1 MRSIWRGAVSFGLVS
16 IAVKLYS
23 ATEDHDIRF
32 HQVHKADGGRVKYRR
47 VCSVDGEEL
56 EYGDIAKGY
65 ELPDG
70 QLVVLTDADFDEL
83 PLVTTREIEVLQFVD
98 QEQIDPIHFEK
109 TYYLEP
115 DGVATRPYV
124 LLRTA
129 LENAGQVAITKI
141 AIRQRESLAALRV
154 RDGVLVLHTMRWPD
168 EIRRPSFGFLD
179 EEVPVRPQELAM
191 AESLISTMAGDFD
204 PAQFTDDY
212 REAMTALLEAKQSGG
227 DVQPAPEAED
237 DGGGAVVD
245 LMSALRRSVERAGG
259 SAPAAGSDDGAA
271 DDTTADDGAPAK
283 KGTARKAPAKKAAAD
298 MAPADKAAADK
309 APADKAPAKK
319 APARKAAPAKK
330 AAAAAEDDAPAKPAK
345 RASRP
350 RKTA

>member
-1 MRSIWRGAVSFGLVS
+1 EAVVRSIWRGAVSFGLVS
-16 IAVKLYS
+16 IGVKLYS

-32 HQVHKADGGRVKYRR
+32 HQVHKTDGGRVKYKR
-47 VCSVDGEEL
+47 VCSVDGEEV
-56 EYGDIAKGY
+56 EYADIAKGY

-70 QLVVLTDADFDEL
+70 QLVVLTDEDLEEL
-83 PLVTTREIEVLQFVD
+83 PLGTKHEIEVLQFVD
-98 QEQIDPIHFEK
+98 QAQIDPIHFEK

-154 RDGVLVLHTMRWPD
+154 REGVLVLHTMRWPD
-168 EIRRPSFGFLD
+168 EIRRPGFAFLD
-179 EEVPVRPQELAM
+179 EDVSVRPQELQM

-204 PAQFTDDY
+204 PGAFTDDY
-212 REAMTALLEAKQSGG
+212 REAMGALLEAKQSGG
-227 DVQPAPEAED
+227 QVQAAPESAD
-237 DGGGAVVD
+237 VDGGAVVD

-259 SAPAAGSDDGAA
+259 QTPSGTGDTSDDTSDDAPAA
-271 DDTTADDGAPAK
+271 
-283 KGTARKAPAKKAAAD
+283 
-298 MAPADKAAADK
+298 
-309 APADKAPAKK
+309 KAPAKK
-319 APARKAAPAKK
+319 APAKKAAVKKAAPAKAPARKAAAKPPAKK
-330 AAAAAEDDAPAKPAK
+330 AAAGDAAEKPAK
-345 RASRP
+345 RAARP

>member
-1 MRSIWRGAVSFGLVS
+1 VRSIWKGAVSFGLVS
-16 IAVKLYS
+16 IGVKLYS

-32 HQVHKADGGRVKYRR
+32 HQVHRTDGGRVKYKR
-47 VCSVDGEEL
+47 VCSVDGEEV
-56 EYGDIAKGY
+56 EYGDIGKGF

-70 QLVVLTDADFDEL
+70 QLVVLTDEDFEDL
-83 PLVTTREIEVLQFVD
+83 PLPTTHEIEVLQFVD

-115 DGVATRPYV
+115 DGVAARPYV

-168 EIRRPSFGFLD
+168 EIRRPDFGFLD
-179 EEVPVRPQELAM
+179 EDVPVRPQELAM
-191 AESLISTMAGDFD
+191 AESLIATMAGDFD
-204 PAQFTDDY
+204 PGQFTDDY
-212 REAMTALLEAKQSGG
+212 REAMQALLEAKQSGG
-227 DVQPAPEAED
+227 EVQQPPETAD
-237 DGGGAVVD
+237 TGGGAVVD

-259 SAPAAGSDDGAA
+259 AAPAGGDDDEAEEAA
-271 DDTTADDGAPAK
+271 PARKAPAKRAAAKKAPAK
-283 KGTARKAPAKKAAAD
+283 KAADDDEPAEKAPAKRAAAKKAPAKKAAA
-298 MAPADKAAADK
+298 A
-309 APADKAPAKK
+309 
-319 APARKAAPAKK
+319 
-330 AAAAAEDDAPAKPAK
+330 DDAEAKPAK
-345 RASRP
+345 RASRA

>member
-1 MRSIWRGAVSFGLVS
+1 VRSMWKGAVSFGLVS

-32 HQVHKADGGRVKYRR
+32 HQVHKTDGGRVKYRR
-47 VCSVDGEEL
+47 VCSVDGEEV
-56 EYGDIAKGY
+56 EYNDIAKGY

-70 QLVVLTDADFDEL
+70 QLVVLTDEDFDQL
-83 PLVTTREIEVLQFVD
+83 PLSTTHEIEVLRFVD

-154 RDGVLVLHTMRWPD
+154 REGVLVLHTMRWPD
-168 EIRRPSFGFLD
+168 EIRRPGFGFLD

-191 AESLISTMAGDFD
+191 AESLIATMAGDFD
-204 PAQFTDDY
+204 PSAFTDDY
-212 REAMTALLEAKQSGG
+212 REAMQALLEAKQSGG
-227 DVQPAPEAED
+227 EVRPSPEAAD
-237 DGGGAVVD
+237 DGGAVVD

-259 SAPAAGSDDGAA
+259 SAPAAGSDDDGDAEPAPAEAAPARKTGKAAAA
-271 DDTTADDGAPAK
+271 DDAP
-283 KGTARKAPAKKAAAD
+283 
-298 MAPADKAAADK
+298 
-309 APADKAPAKK
+309 PAKK
-319 APARKAAPAKK
+319 APARKAPAKKAPAKK
-330 AAAAAEDDAPAKPAK
+330 TAAGESADEPAKPAK
-345 RASRP
+345 RASRA